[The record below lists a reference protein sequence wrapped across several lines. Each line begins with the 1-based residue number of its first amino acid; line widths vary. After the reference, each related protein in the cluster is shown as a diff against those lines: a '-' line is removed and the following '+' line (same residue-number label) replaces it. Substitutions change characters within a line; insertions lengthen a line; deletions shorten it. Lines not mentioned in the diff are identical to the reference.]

1 VDVQRFEEKIN
12 GRDYLIEVARVSLH
26 LWRANIVRRHGGPSA
41 LMPFYGPTPDD
52 AARQLSTWLALAHRN
67 AG

>member
-12 GRDYLIEVARVSLH
+12 GRDYLIEVARVSLD
-26 LWRANIVRRHGGPSA
+26 LWRANIVRRYGGPSA
-41 LMPFYGPTPDD
+41 LMPFYGRTPDD